1 MAFSSNASSG
11 AMADINVTPL
21 VDVMLVLLIIFMV
34 TMPIQSVPVDV
45 DLPQK
50 SLNPPPQDKDPPDPI
65 SLRIDSAGQVFWN
78 DTPTPVSALQTMMR
92 TEVERDPTNQPTLE
106 IDTSDDADYGILAQ
120 VLAAA
125 KNAAKL
131 KAWVACASTITG
143 IASGQAAVS
152 HQRSAVMPS
161 ENTSNGC
168 QSGTPPDA
176 SHKPHHVGHS
186 SSNQPIGRSPRTS
199 SQYWRRRSRQRGSGW
214 GCVG

>member
-125 KNAAKL
+125 KNAEMIK
-131 KAWVACASTITG
+131 
-143 IASGQAAVS
+143 
-152 HQRSAVMPS
+152 
-161 ENTSNGC
+161 
-168 QSGTPPDA
+168 
-176 SHKPHHVGHS
+176 
-186 SSNQPIGRSPRTS
+186 IGFV
-199 SQYWRRRSRQRGSGW
+199 QN
-214 GCVG
+214 